1 MTTVSVIIPCY
12 NHAAFL
18 DDAIRSVRHQRWPS
32 TELIVVDDGSSDNS
46 AAVAREFLEVRL
58 IRQTNQGLSA
68 ARNVGLNASSGDI
81 VIFLDADDV
90 LLPNAIAAAVETLD
104 ANRDAMMAFGRL
116 GLMDVAGR
124 PLQNPVPRVTANF
137 YEEFLRRNY
146 IRTPAMAAFRRT
158 IFDLVGAFDPT
169 CSPSADYDLYLRI
182 ARRFPIAAHETL
194 VARYR
199 QHAGSMSRNARLM
212 LPATLRVLKRQRQTA
227 RRARALRAAY
237 RFGLRR
243 CREFYGEQLVE
254 QFRRALRTPDSRYET
269 IACAVDLIR
278 LYPQGVAK
286 HVIKKIALT
295 LRHAGRA
302 TADADTA
309 APSSRA
315 SAWPGSR

>member
-18 DDAIRSVRHQRWPS
+18 EDAIRSVCLQRWPS
-32 TELIVVDDGSSDNS
+32 IELIVVDDGSSDDS
-46 AAVAREFLEVRL
+46 AAVAREFPEVSL

-68 ARNVGLNASSGDI
+68 ARNVGLHASSGDI

-90 LLPNAIAAAVETLD
+90 LLPNAAAAAVEALY
-104 ANRDAMMAFGRL
+104 ANGDAMMAFGRL
-116 GLMDVAGR
+116 ELMDVAGR
-124 PLQNPVPRVTANF
+124 PLRNPLPRVRANF

-146 IRTPAMAAFRRT
+146 VRTPAMAAFRRAT
-158 IFDLVGAFDPT
+158 FDLIGAFDPT

-182 ARRFPIAAHETL
+182 ARRFPIAVHETL

-199 QHAGSMSRNARLM
+199 QHAGSMSRNARMM
-212 LPATLRVLKRQRQTA
+212 LPATLCVLKRQRETA
-227 RRARALRAAY
+227 RRAPALRAAY

-254 QFRRALRTPDSRYET
+254 QFRRALRTPNGRHEA

-278 LYPQGVAK
+278 LYPQGVAT
-286 HVIKKIALT
+286 HLLKKMALA

-302 TADADTA
+302 TADADTE

-315 SAWPGSR
+315 SASPGSR